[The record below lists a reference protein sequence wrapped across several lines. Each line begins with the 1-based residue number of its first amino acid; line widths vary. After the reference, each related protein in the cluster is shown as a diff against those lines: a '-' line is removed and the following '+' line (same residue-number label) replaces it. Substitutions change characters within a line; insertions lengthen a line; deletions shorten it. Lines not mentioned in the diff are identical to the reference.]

1 MHPNGYFSLDKKK
14 KKLKQKIK
22 PPQVLY
28 CEHMFLLKQRLAKQ
42 QLIYFAK

>member
-1 MHPNGYFSLDKKK
+1 MNPNGYFSLDK

-28 CEHMFLLKQRLAKQ
+28 CEHMFLLKQRLAEQ